1 MTPPVYL
8 FTGPEFGERNDAI
21 ENLKNSVSKKFR
33 SVDNYLF
40 YASETPVN
48 EFMSVL
54 QNESLFSEAT
64 FITVKNAETIKKKD
78 EIEIKSFCKSGA
90 RDICSVCHNNRNDVA
105 LKVGRS

>member
-21 ENLKNSVSKKFR
+21 ENLKNSVSKKFG

-78 EIEIKSFCKSGA
+78 ELISQQKKDSIIGNYQISKKIH
-90 RDICSVCHNNRNDVA
+90 RI
-105 LKVGRS
+105 